1 MHSMGYT
8 GAITRGRHDMQCAR
22 IVGGEPG
29 AVRADIWDYKAGYRD
44 LSYAARKARKETVT
58 VAMLDLAAADA
69 LRLAADADLA
79 SMRPGTLDFD
89 GWEQRCYIAG
99 VGVKAVT
106 DGAAVVE
113 LEAVLLD
120 GVWRK
125 RDSYEF
131 RPGTGSGTVGV
142 GHGYDYGY
150 AYGYPYSEETSR
162 EIEVDSIVASPFRI
176 IVYGPAVRP
185 SVTVG
190 GNRYQVSTDVPDG
203 GYLLIDSI
211 EGIDS
216 EDVGA
221 LSAIPRQ
228 IEGVDIGI
236 CIKEKTPGFYKV
248 SLRSS
253 ENEDVSAIA
262 QQFGGGGHARAAGC
276 AFETTLED
284 AEKKIVWACAKA
296 LGNQI

>member
-1 MHSMGYT
+1 MYSMGYT
-8 GAITRGRHDMQCAR
+8 SAVTRERHDLQCAR

-29 AVRADIWDYKAGYRD
+29 AVRADSWDYKAGYRD

-58 VAMLDLAAADA
+58 VATLDLAAADA

-79 SMRPGTLDFD
+79 SMTPGTLDFD
-89 GWEQRCYIAG
+89 GWSQRCYIAG
-99 VGVKAVT
+99 IEAKAVT
-106 DGAAVVE
+106 VGAAVVE
-113 LEAVLLD
+113 LEVVLLD
-120 GVWRK
+120 GAWRK
-125 RDSYEF
+125 KDFYEF
-131 RPGTGSGTVGV
+131 RPGAGSGTVGV

-211 EGIDS
+211 EGT
-216 EDVGA
+216 VTKAAKNGYKTNA
-221 LSAIPRQ
+221 LPDA
-228 IEGVDIGI
+228 V
-236 CIKEKTPGFYKV
+236 
-248 SLRSS
+248 L
-253 ENEDVSAIA
+253 
-262 QQFGGGGHARAAGC
+262 GGGVGSGSYIFEDIPAGTS
-276 AFETTLED
+276 AVSYDGSFGWDLEVYRED
-284 AEKKIVWACAKA
+284 GAVPWTSS
-296 LGNQI
+296 

>member
-1 MHSMGYT
+1 MRSLGYT
-8 GAITRGRHDMQCAR
+8 SAVTRARHDMQCAR

-29 AVRADIWDYKAGYRD
+29 AVRADSWDYKAGYRD

-58 VAMLDLAAADA
+58 VAMLDLASADA

-79 SMRPGTLDFD
+79 SMTPGTLDFD

-99 VGVKAVT
+99 VEAKAVT
-106 DGAAVVE
+106 GGAAVVK
-113 LEAVLLD
+113 LEVVLLD

-125 RDSYEF
+125 KESYEF
-131 RPGTGSGTVGV
+131 RPGAGSGTVGA

-162 EIEVDSIVASPFRI
+162 EIEVGSIVASPFRI

-211 EGIDS
+211 EGT
-216 EDVGA
+216 VTKVAKNGYKTNA
-221 LSAIPRQ
+221 LPDA
-228 IEGVDIGI
+228 V
-236 CIKEKTPGFYKV
+236 
-248 SLRSS
+248 L
-253 ENEDVSAIA
+253 
-262 QQFGGGGHARAAGC
+262 GGGVGSGSYIFEDIPAGMSTVSYDGS
-276 AFETTLED
+276 FGWDLEVYRED
-284 AEKKIVWACAKA
+284 GAVPWISS
-296 LGNQI
+296 

>member
-1 MHSMGYT
+1 MHSLGYT
-8 GAITRGRHDMQCAR
+8 GAVTRKRHDMQCAR
-22 IVGGEPG
+22 IVGAEPG
-29 AVRADIWDYKAGYRD
+29 AVRADSWDYGTGYRD

-79 SMRPGTLDFD
+79 SMTPGTLDFD

-99 VGVKAVT
+99 VEVKAVT
-106 DGAAVVE
+106 GGAAVVE

-120 GVWRK
+120 GVWRRK
-125 RDSYEF
+125 EAYEF
-131 RPGTGSGTVGV
+131 RPGTGSGTVGI

-162 EIEVDSIVASPFRI
+162 EIEIDSIVASPFRI

-203 GYLLIDSI
+203 GYLIIDSI
-211 EGIDS
+211 EGT
-216 EDVGA
+216 VTKVAKNGYKTNA
-221 LSAIPRQ
+221 LPDA
-228 IEGVDIGI
+228 V
-236 CIKEKTPGFYKV
+236 
-248 SLRSS
+248 L
-253 ENEDVSAIA
+253 
-262 QQFGGGGHARAAGC
+262 GGGVGSGSYIFEDIPAGTSTVGYDGS
-276 AFETTLED
+276 FGWDLEVYRED
-284 AEKKIVWACAKA
+284 GAVPWISS
-296 LGNQI
+296 

>member
-1 MHSMGYT
+1 MYSMGYT
-8 GAITRGRHDMQCAR
+8 SAVTRERHDMQCAR

-29 AVRADIWDYKAGYRD
+29 AVRADSWDYKAGYRD
-44 LSYAARKARKETVT
+44 LSYAARRARKETVT

-79 SMRPGTLDFD
+79 SMTPGTLDFD
-89 GWEQRCYIAG
+89 GWSQRCYIAG
-99 VGVKAVT
+99 IEAKAVT
-106 DGAAVVE
+106 GGAAVVE

-125 RDSYEF
+125 KDSYEF
-131 RPGTGSGTVGV
+131 RPGTGSGTVGI

-211 EGIDS
+211 EGT
-216 EDVGA
+216 VTKVAKNGYKTNA
-221 LSAIPRQ
+221 LPDA
-228 IEGVDIGI
+228 V
-236 CIKEKTPGFYKV
+236 
-248 SLRSS
+248 L
-253 ENEDVSAIA
+253 
-262 QQFGGGGHARAAGC
+262 GGGVGSGSYIFEDIPAGTS
-276 AFETTLED
+276 AVSYDGSFGWDLEVYRED
-284 AEKKIVWACAKA
+284 GAVPWTS
-296 LGNQI
+296 L

>member
-8 GAITRGRHDMQCAR
+8 SAVTRERHDMQCAL

-29 AVRADIWDYKAGYRD
+29 AVRADVWDYEAGYRD
-44 LSYAARKARKETVT
+44 LSHAARKARKETVT

-79 SMRPGTLDFD
+79 SMTPGTLDFD
-89 GWEQRCYIAG
+89 GWSQRCHIAG
-99 VGVKAVT
+99 VEAKAVNG
-106 DGAAVVE
+106 GAAVVE

-125 RDSYEF
+125 GDTYEF
-131 RPGTGSGTVGV
+131 RPGAGSGTVGI
-142 GHGYDYGY
+142 GHGYGYGY

-190 GNRYQVSTDVPDG
+190 GNRYQVLTDVPDG

-211 EGIDS
+211 EGT
-216 EDVGA
+216 VTKVARNGYRTNA
-221 LSAIPRQ
+221 LPDA
-228 IEGVDIGI
+228 V
-236 CIKEKTPGFYKV
+236 
-248 SLRSS
+248 L
-253 ENEDVSAIA
+253 
-262 QQFGGGGHARAAGC
+262 GGGVGSGSYIFEDIPAGMS
-276 AFETTLED
+276 AVSYDGSFGWDLEVYRED
-284 AEKKIVWACAKA
+284 GAVPWISS
-296 LGNQI
+296 

>member
-8 GAITRGRHDMQCAR
+8 SAVTRERHDMQCAR

-44 LSYAARKARKETVT
+44 LSYAARKAREETVT
-58 VAMLDLAAADA
+58 VAMLDLSAADA

-79 SMRPGTLDFD
+79 SMTPGTLDFD
-89 GWEQRCYIAG
+89 GWDQRCYIAG
-99 VGVKAVT
+99 VEVKAVT
-106 DGAAVVE
+106 GGAAVVE

-125 RDSYEF
+125 KDAYEF

-185 SVTVG
+185 SVTVA
-190 GNRYQVSTDVPDG
+190 GNRYQVLTDVPDG

-211 EGIDS
+211 EGT
-216 EDVGA
+216 VTKVAKNGYRTNA
-221 LSAIPRQ
+221 LPDA
-228 IEGVDIGI
+228 V
-236 CIKEKTPGFYKV
+236 
-248 SLRSS
+248 L
-253 ENEDVSAIA
+253 
-262 QQFGGGGHARAAGC
+262 GGGVGSGSYIFEDIPAGTS
-276 AFETTLED
+276 AVSYDGSFGWDLEVYRED
-284 AEKKIVWACAKA
+284 GAVPWISS
-296 LGNQI
+296 

>member
-8 GAITRGRHDMQCAR
+8 SAVTCERHDMQCAR
-22 IVGGEPG
+22 IVSGEPG
-29 AVRADIWDYKAGYRD
+29 AVRADSWDYKAGYRD

-79 SMRPGTLDFD
+79 SMTPGTLDFD
-89 GWEQRCYIAG
+89 GWSQRCYIAG
-99 VGVKAVT
+99 IEAKAVVG
-106 DGAAVVE
+106 GAAVVE

-125 RDSYEF
+125 KESYEF
-131 RPGTGSGTVGV
+131 RPGTGSGTVGI

-211 EGIDS
+211 EGT
-216 EDVGA
+216 VTKVAKNGYKTNA
-221 LSAIPRQ
+221 LPDA
-228 IEGVDIGI
+228 V
-236 CIKEKTPGFYKV
+236 
-248 SLRSS
+248 L
-253 ENEDVSAIA
+253 
-262 QQFGGGGHARAAGC
+262 GGGVGSGSYIFEDIPAGTS
-276 AFETTLED
+276 AVSYDGSFGWDLEVYRED
-284 AEKKIVWACAKA
+284 GAVPWISS
-296 LGNQI
+296 

>member
-1 MHSMGYT
+1 MYSMGYT
-8 GAITRGRHDMQCAR
+8 SAVTRERHDMQCTR

-29 AVRADIWDYKAGYRD
+29 AVRADSWDYGAGYRD

-58 VAMLDLAAADA
+58 VAVLDLSAADA

-79 SMRPGTLDFD
+79 SMKPGTFDFD
-89 GWEQRCYIAG
+89 GWSQRCYIAG
-99 VGVKAVT
+99 VEVKAVAG
-106 DGAAVVE
+106 GAAVVE

-125 RDSYEF
+125 KDSYEF
-131 RPGTGSGTVGV
+131 RPGAGSGTVGI
-142 GHGYDYGY
+142 GHGYGYGY

-211 EGIDS
+211 EGT
-216 EDVGA
+216 VTKVAKNGYRTNA
-221 LSAIPRQ
+221 LPDA
-228 IEGVDIGI
+228 V
-236 CIKEKTPGFYKV
+236 
-248 SLRSS
+248 L
-253 ENEDVSAIA
+253 
-262 QQFGGGGHARAAGC
+262 GGGVGSGSYIFEDIPAGTS
-276 AFETTLED
+276 AVSYDGSFGWDLEVYRED
-284 AEKKIVWACAKA
+284 GAVPWTSS
-296 LGNQI
+296 

>member
-1 MHSMGYT
+1 MRSMGYT
-8 GAITRGRHDMQCAR
+8 SAVTHERHDMQCAR

-58 VAMLDLAAADA
+58 VAVLDLAAADA

-79 SMRPGTLDFD
+79 SMTPGTLDFD
-89 GWEQRCYIAG
+89 GWSQRCYIAG
-99 VGVKAVT
+99 VDVKAVT
-106 DGAAVVE
+106 GGAAVVE

-125 RDSYEF
+125 HDAYEF
-131 RPGTGSGTVGV
+131 RPGAGSGTVGV
-142 GHGYDYGY
+142 GHGYSYGY

-185 SVTVG
+185 SVTIG

-211 EGIDS
+211 EGT
-216 EDVGA
+216 VTKVAKNGYKTNA
-221 LSAIPRQ
+221 LPDA
-228 IEGVDIGI
+228 V
-236 CIKEKTPGFYKV
+236 
-248 SLRSS
+248 L
-253 ENEDVSAIA
+253 
-262 QQFGGGGHARAAGC
+262 GGGVGSGSYIFEDIPAGTS
-276 AFETTLED
+276 AVSYDGSFGWDLEVYRED
-284 AEKKIVWACAKA
+284 GAVPWISS
-296 LGNQI
+296 

>member
-1 MHSMGYT
+1 MHKFGYT
-8 GAITRGRHDMQCAR
+8 SAVTRERHDMQSAR

-29 AVRADIWDYKAGYRD
+29 AVRADSWDYETGYRD

-79 SMRPGTLDFD
+79 SVKPGTLDFD
-89 GWEQRCYIAG
+89 GWSQRCYITG
-99 VGVKAVT
+99 VEAKAVI
-106 DGAAVVE
+106 DDAAVVE
-113 LEAVLLD
+113 LEVVLLD

-125 RDSYEF
+125 KDVYEF
-131 RPGTGSGTVGV
+131 RPGTGSGTVGI

-176 IVYGPAVRP
+176 IIYGPAVHP

-203 GYLLIDSI
+203 GYMLIDSI
-211 EGIDS
+211 EGT
-216 EDVGA
+216 VAKVAKNGYRTNA
-221 LSAIPRQ
+221 LPDA
-228 IEGVDIGI
+228 V
-236 CIKEKTPGFYKV
+236 
-248 SLRSS
+248 L
-253 ENEDVSAIA
+253 
-262 QQFGGGGHARAAGC
+262 GGGVGSGSYIFEDIPAGTSTVSYDGS
-276 AFETTLED
+276 FGWDLEVYRED
-284 AEKKIVWACAKA
+284 GAVPWTSS
-296 LGNQI
+296 

>member
-1 MHSMGYT
+1 MYSMGYT
-8 GAITRGRHDMQCAR
+8 GAVTRERHDMQCAR
-22 IVGGEPG
+22 IVGGEPA
-29 AVRADIWDYKAGYRD
+29 AVRADTWDYKAGYRD

-79 SMRPGTLDFD
+79 SMTPGTLDFD
-89 GWEQRCYIAG
+89 GWSQRCYIAG
-99 VGVKAVT
+99 IEAKAVAG
-106 DGAAVVE
+106 GAAVVE

-120 GVWRK
+120 GVWRR

-131 RPGTGSGTVGV
+131 RPGTGSGTVGI

-185 SVTVG
+185 SVTIG

-211 EGIDS
+211 EGT
-216 EDVGA
+216 VTKVAKNGYKTNA
-221 LSAIPRQ
+221 LPDA
-228 IEGVDIGI
+228 V
-236 CIKEKTPGFYKV
+236 
-248 SLRSS
+248 L
-253 ENEDVSAIA
+253 
-262 QQFGGGGHARAAGC
+262 GGGVGSGSYIFEDIPAGTS
-276 AFETTLED
+276 AVSYDGSFGWDLEVYRED
-284 AEKKIVWACAKA
+284 GAVPWTSS
-296 LGNQI
+296 

>member
-1 MHSMGYT
+1 
-8 GAITRGRHDMQCAR
+8 MQCAS

-44 LSYAARKARKETVT
+44 LSYAARKARKETVA

-79 SMRPGTLDFD
+79 SMTPGTLDFD
-89 GWEQRCYIAG
+89 GWSQRCYIAG
-99 VGVKAVT
+99 VEVKAVT
-106 DGAAVVE
+106 GGAAVVE

-125 RDSYEF
+125 KYTYEF
-131 RPGTGSGTVGV
+131 RPGAGSGTVGV

-162 EIEVDSIVASPFRI
+162 EIEVGSIVASPFRI

-190 GNRYQVSTDVPDG
+190 GNRYQVLTDVPDG

-211 EGIDS
+211 GGT
-216 EDVGA
+216 VTKVAKNGYRTNA
-221 LSAIPRQ
+221 LPDA
-228 IEGVDIGI
+228 V
-236 CIKEKTPGFYKV
+236 
-248 SLRSS
+248 L
-253 ENEDVSAIA
+253 
-262 QQFGGGGHARAAGC
+262 GGGVGSGSYIFEDIPAGTS
-276 AFETTLED
+276 AVSYDGSFGWDLEVYRED
-284 AEKKIVWACAKA
+284 GAVPWTSS
-296 LGNQI
+296 

>member
-8 GAITRGRHDMQCAR
+8 SAVTRERHDMQCAR

-29 AVRADIWDYKAGYRD
+29 AVRADSWDYKTGYRD
-44 LSYAARKARKETVT
+44 LSYAARRAREETVT
-58 VAMLDLAAADA
+58 VAMLDLPAADA

-79 SMRPGTLDFD
+79 SMRPGTFDFD
-89 GWEQRCYIAG
+89 GWGQRGYIAG
-99 VGVKAVT
+99 VEVKAVT
-106 DGAAVVE
+106 GGAAVVE

-125 RDSYEF
+125 KDAYEF

-142 GHGYDYGY
+142 GHGYGYGY

-190 GNRYQVSTDVPDG
+190 GNRYRVSTDVPDG

-211 EGIDS
+211 EGT
-216 EDVGA
+216 VTKVARNGYRTNA
-221 LSAIPRQ
+221 LPDA
-228 IEGVDIGI
+228 V
-236 CIKEKTPGFYKV
+236 
-248 SLRSS
+248 L
-253 ENEDVSAIA
+253 
-262 QQFGGGGHARAAGC
+262 GGGVGSGSYIFEDIPAGTS
-276 AFETTLED
+276 AVSYDGSFGWDLEVYRED
-284 AEKKIVWACAKA
+284 GAVPWTSS
-296 LGNQI
+296 

>member
-1 MHSMGYT
+1 MRSMGYT
-8 GAITRGRHDMQCAR
+8 SAVTRGRHDMQCAR

-29 AVRADIWDYKAGYRD
+29 AVRADSWDYSTGYRD
-44 LSYAARKARKETVT
+44 LSYAARSARKETVT

-79 SMRPGTLDFD
+79 SMTPGTLDFD
-89 GWEQRCYIAG
+89 GWSQRCYI
-99 VGVKAVT
+99 VGVEAKAVVG
-106 DGAAVVE
+106 DAAVVE

-125 RDSYEF
+125 KDSYEF

-142 GHGYDYGY
+142 GHGYAYGY

-211 EGIDS
+211 EGT
-216 EDVGA
+216 VTKVAKNGYRTNA
-221 LSAIPRQ
+221 LPDA
-228 IEGVDIGI
+228 V
-236 CIKEKTPGFYKV
+236 
-248 SLRSS
+248 L
-253 ENEDVSAIA
+253 
-262 QQFGGGGHARAAGC
+262 GGGVGSGSYIFEDIPAGMS
-276 AFETTLED
+276 AVSYDGSFGWDLEVYRED
-284 AEKKIVWACAKA
+284 GAVPWIS
-296 LGNQI
+296 L

>member
-1 MHSMGYT
+1 MYSMGYT
-8 GAITRGRHDMQCAR
+8 SAVTRERHDMQCAR
-22 IVGGEPG
+22 IVGGDPG
-29 AVRADIWDYKAGYRD
+29 AMRADIWDYEAGYRG

-58 VAMLDLAAADA
+58 VAMLDLTAADA

-79 SMRPGTLDFD
+79 SMTPGTLDFD
-89 GWEQRCYIAG
+89 GWSQRCYIAG
-99 VGVKAVT
+99 IEAKAVT
-106 DGAAVVE
+106 VGAAVVE

-125 RDSYEF
+125 KDSYEF
-131 RPGTGSGTVGV
+131 RPGAGSGTVGI
-142 GHGYDYGY
+142 GHGYGYGY

-211 EGIDS
+211 EGT
-216 EDVGA
+216 VTKVAKNGYRTNA
-221 LSAIPRQ
+221 LPDA
-228 IEGVDIGI
+228 V
-236 CIKEKTPGFYKV
+236 
-248 SLRSS
+248 L
-253 ENEDVSAIA
+253 
-262 QQFGGGGHARAAGC
+262 GGGVGSGSYIFEDIPAGTS
-276 AFETTLED
+276 AVSYDGSFGWDLEVYRED
-284 AEKKIVWACAKA
+284 GAVPWTSS
-296 LGNQI
+296 

>member
-1 MHSMGYT
+1 MYSMGYT
-8 GAITRGRHDMQCAR
+8 SAVTRERHDMQCAR

-29 AVRADIWDYKAGYRD
+29 AVRADSWDYKAGYRD
-44 LSYAARKARKETVT
+44 LSYAARRARTETVT
-58 VAMLDLAAADA
+58 IAMLDLAAADA

-79 SMRPGTLDFD
+79 SMTPGTLDFD
-89 GWEQRCYIAG
+89 GWSQRCYIAG
-99 VGVKAVT
+99 IEAKAVT
-106 DGAAVVE
+106 GGAAVVE

-125 RDSYEF
+125 KYSYEF
-131 RPGTGSGTVGV
+131 RPGTGSGTVGI

-211 EGIDS
+211 EGT
-216 EDVGA
+216 VTKVAKNGYKTNA
-221 LSAIPRQ
+221 LPDA
-228 IEGVDIGI
+228 V
-236 CIKEKTPGFYKV
+236 
-248 SLRSS
+248 L
-253 ENEDVSAIA
+253 
-262 QQFGGGGHARAAGC
+262 GGGVGSGSYIFEDIRAGTSAVSYDGS
-276 AFETTLED
+276 FGWDLEVYRED
-284 AEKKIVWACAKA
+284 GAVPWIS
-296 LGNQI
+296 L

>member
-8 GAITRGRHDMQCAR
+8 SAVTRERHDMQCAH

-29 AVRADIWDYKAGYRD
+29 AVRADSWDYKAGYRD

-79 SMRPGTLDFD
+79 SMTPGTLDFD
-89 GWEQRCYIAG
+89 GWSQRCYIAG
-99 VGVKAVT
+99 IEAKAVT
-106 DGAAVVE
+106 GGAAVVE

-120 GVWRK
+120 GVWRRK
-125 RDSYEF
+125 EAYEF
-131 RPGTGSGTVGV
+131 RPGAGSGTVGV
-142 GHGYDYGY
+142 GHGYGYGY

-211 EGIDS
+211 EGT
-216 EDVGA
+216 VTKVAKNGY
-221 LSAIPRQ
+221 
-228 IEGVDIGI
+228 
-236 CIKEKTPGFYKV
+236 KTNAMPDAV
-248 SLRSS
+248 L
-253 ENEDVSAIA
+253 
-262 QQFGGGGHARAAGC
+262 GGGVGSGSYIFEDIPAGTS
-276 AFETTLED
+276 AVSYDGSFGWDLEVYRED
-284 AEKKIVWACAKA
+284 GAVPWTS
-296 LGNQI
+296 L

>member
-8 GAITRGRHDMQCAR
+8 SAVTRKRHDMQCAR

-44 LSYAARKARKETVT
+44 LSYAARKARKETVA
-58 VAMLDLAAADA
+58 VAVLDLAAADA

-79 SMRPGTLDFD
+79 SMTPGTLDFD
-89 GWEQRCYIAG
+89 GWSQRCYIAG
-99 VGVKAVT
+99 IEAKAVAA
-106 DGAAVVE
+106 GAAVVE

-120 GVWRK
+120 GVWRRK
-125 RDSYEF
+125 DTYEF

-142 GHGYDYGY
+142 GHGYAYGY

-185 SVTVG
+185 SVTIG

-211 EGIDS
+211 KGT
-216 EDVGA
+216 VTKVAKNGYKTNA
-221 LSAIPRQ
+221 LPDA
-228 IEGVDIGI
+228 V
-236 CIKEKTPGFYKV
+236 
-248 SLRSS
+248 L
-253 ENEDVSAIA
+253 
-262 QQFGGGGHARAAGC
+262 GGGVGSGSYIFEDIPAGMS
-276 AFETTLED
+276 AVSYDGSFGWDLEVYRED
-284 AEKKIVWACAKA
+284 GAVPWTSS
-296 LGNQI
+296 

>member
-8 GAITRGRHDMQCAR
+8 SAVTRERHDMQCAR

-29 AVRADIWDYKAGYRD
+29 AVRADSWDYKAGYRD

-79 SMRPGTLDFD
+79 SMTPGTLDFD
-89 GWEQRCYIAG
+89 GWGQRCYIAG
-99 VGVKAVT
+99 IEAKAVT
-106 DGAAVVE
+106 GDAAVVE

-125 RDSYEF
+125 KDSYEF

-142 GHGYDYGY
+142 GHGYAYGY
-150 AYGYPYSEETSR
+150 AYGYPYSEEMSR

-211 EGIDS
+211 EGT
-216 EDVGA
+216 VTKVAKNGYRTNA
-221 LSAIPRQ
+221 LPDA
-228 IEGVDIGI
+228 V
-236 CIKEKTPGFYKV
+236 
-248 SLRSS
+248 L
-253 ENEDVSAIA
+253 
-262 QQFGGGGHARAAGC
+262 GGGVGSGSYIFEDIPAGMSTVSYDGS
-276 AFETTLED
+276 FGWDLEVYRED
-284 AEKKIVWACAKA
+284 GAVPWISS
-296 LGNQI
+296 